1 MTPEAAW
8 KAIVEDLASAPL
20 EPTEEDIAGSF
31 TPSEVRAWMER
42 EAWLYGEA
50 AVLNNIAA
58 EVETGQDGRAKVAV
72 VFNCIASGE
81 PQPAPCV
88 ISFHAARKLAAHDA
102 YLEQDAR
109 RLELESEEM
118 DDAIWDDPVRADRR
132 ALAAETPR
140 F

>member
-42 EAWLYGEA
+42 EAWLYGQGET
-50 AVLNNIAA
+50 LNSLFA
-58 EVETGQDGRAKVAV
+58 EVETGEDGRAKLAV
-72 VFNCIASGE
+72 IFNCVASGE
-81 PQPAPCV
+81 PQPSPSV
-88 ISFHAARKLAAHDA
+88 MLYHAARKLAAHDA
-102 YLEQDAR
+102 YLEQDSR